1 VNSEERRERL
11 QAKQRRARALGARL
25 RALRG
30 FRGYSQTALARRSG
44 VARQLVSMLEQGR
57 RLRPEPA
64 TLEKLAA
71 GLDVTVDQLRG
82 RAPVPGL
89 NAAEDG
95 EDGEDGEAPP
105 AGTALPV
112 PDGGDYVTSLG
123 LLPALPPGTTI
134 IQRRNPDGSTEVYLH
149 IPGPCN
155 EDNPDATDGG

>member
-11 QAKQRRARALGARL
+11 EAKQRRARTLGARL

-95 EDGEDGEAPP
+95 EDGEAPP
-105 AGTALPV
+105 AGAALPV
-112 PDGGDYVTSLG
+112 PNGGDYVTSLG

-134 IQRRNPDGSTEVYLH
+134 IQRRNADGSTEVYLH

-155 EDNPDATDGG
+155 EDNRDATGPG